1 MEDPGRLLQPFMNK
15 KAEQIYIFN
24 PEHDLC
30 IANGDENFVPPR
42 SAVGFAKEN
51 IDLYGH
57 LMRPNKQRRKI
68 IPWGWNHSLRKRLL
82 LEGVDPATLPSEEEL
97 QFIRTH
103 SRREFALDV
112 HSQLSGGGSLII
124 GPDYR
129 IVATCVSEIE
139 AFISA
144 NGSAVLKSPL
154 SGSGKGIRFVRERLS
169 ESDEGWCR
177 RTLDKQGS
185 VIVEK
190 RFDIIKECAM
200 LFECHHEGLDFI
212 GYSLFESR
220 NGAYIRNILA
230 SNEDIEDVIAGHISR
245 NTLTAVREN
254 LISILADTLVAEG
267 FDLVSGG
274 TDNHLM
280 LVDLRNFD
288 VTGKEMEHRL
298 DEVHITVN
306 KNTVPNETQSPFVT
320 SGLRIGTPAVT
331 SRGFKEEEMLLIAG
345 WIKKVATDFEGSKDQ
360 ITKEVT
366 ELCAKFPIY

>member
-1 MEDPGRLLQPFMNK
+1 MSD
-15 KAEQIYIFN
+15 QIYVFN

-51 IDLYGH
+51 IDLSEY
-57 LMRPNKQRRKI
+57 LERPNKQRRQI
-68 IPWGWNHSLRKRLL
+68 IPWGWNHALKKRLIN
-82 LEGVDPATLPSEEEL
+82 EGIDPATLPSEEEL

-112 HSQLSGGGSLII
+112 HSCLNSRASQVI

-129 IVATCVSEIE
+129 ITATSICEIE

-185 VIVEK
+185 VIVEQ
-190 RFDIIKECAM
+190 RFEIIKECAM
-200 LFECHHEGLDFI
+200 LFECHHEGIDFI

-220 NGAYIRNILA
+220 NGAYSKNILA
-230 SNEDIEDVIAGHISR
+230 SNEEIEDIITDYIPR
-245 NTLTAVREN
+245 ETLTIIRED
-254 LISILADTLVAEG
+254 LTAILAESLVGHYEG
-267 FDLVSGG
+267 FLGVDQIICQADSPIFIPVSEI
-274 TDNHLM
+274 N
-280 LVDLRNFD
+280 LRM
-288 VTGKEMEHRL
+288 TMG
-298 DEVHITVN
+298 
-306 KNTVPNETQSPFVT
+306 
-320 SGLRIGTPAVT
+320 
-331 SRGFKEEEMLLIAG
+331 LIARN
-345 WIKKVATDFEGSKDQ
+345 Q
-360 ITKEVT
+360 HTKNFIST
-366 ELCAKFPIY
+366 R